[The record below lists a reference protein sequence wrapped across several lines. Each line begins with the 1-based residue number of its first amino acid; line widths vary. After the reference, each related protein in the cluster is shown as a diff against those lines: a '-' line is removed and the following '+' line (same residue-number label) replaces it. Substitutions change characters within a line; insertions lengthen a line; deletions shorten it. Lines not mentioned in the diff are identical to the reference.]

1 MELRPAS
8 NGLASWREHPC
19 HSQPRL
25 SRHPAP
31 IASKR
36 TFLFQRQTVPSS
48 ALSRCEPHRHR
59 AFPLASLGRPPR
71 ARLAPSRRFAGVGKN
86 RISTEPLLPSRKVES
101 PPQLRFRSVLL
112 SSRSQPTS
120 FRCPAPLLASRTTAS
135 HEIGIRKSKSSP
147 PFDRLFF
154 GNDPTN

>member
-59 AFPLASLGRPPR
+59 AFPLASLRRRPR
-71 ARLAPSRRFAGVGKN
+71 ARLVPSRRFAVSARTG
-86 RISTEPLLPSRKVES
+86 SRPDRFFPPAKS
-101 PPQLRFRSVLL
+101 NPPPQLCFRSVLL
-112 SSRSQPTS
+112 APLRPFWQGELLPPTS
-120 FRCPAPLLASRTTAS
+120 SDA
-135 HEIGIRKSKSSP
+135 EEQE
-147 PFDRLFF
+147 
-154 GNDPTN
+154 